1 MKKLSQEF
9 VKDEFASYA
18 CELLGEYSGFSVPV
32 EYRCTCGVVGKIS
45 LDKFRQ
51 RVRRGECCKDCA
63 GVWTKDE
70 DYILRECYGR
80 VGRLEIL
87 SRLNNKTYSSVKSR
101 AIVLGLR
108 GNRSKVMGIVR
119 RGRGRRYSFDK
130 DFFRVAGL
138 VNGYWAGYLCG
149 HHYRVDVRGSFFLRV
164 SVGQEGVLRSFQDV
178 ICHTGL
184 LQRVSSGRLM
194 LVLHGVERWVEDLR
208 LNYGDVSGLD
218 EGKSLAFIAGLV
230 DGQGCVGAVLK
241 LYGSRDLLT
250 WVKGWFD
257 SWYPEL
263 NKKLR
268 NLRCIEGLE
277 WEYEICGARAR
288 FLMEKLGEGRR
299 V

>member
-1 MKKLSQEF
+1 
-9 VKDEFASYA
+9 
-18 CELLGEYSGFSVPV
+18 
-32 EYRCTCGVVGKIS
+32 
-45 LDKFRQ
+45 
-51 RVRRGECCKDCA
+51 
-63 GVWTKDE
+63 
-70 DYILRECYGR
+70 
-80 VGRLEIL
+80 
-87 SRLNNKTYSSVKSR
+87 
-101 AIVLGLR
+101 
-108 GNRSKVMGIVR
+108 
-119 RGRGRRYSFDK
+119 
-130 DFFRVAGL
+130 
-138 VNGYWAGYLCG
+138 
-149 HHYRVDVRGSFFLRV
+149 
-164 SVGQEGVLRSFQDV
+164 
-178 ICHTGL
+178 
-184 LQRVSSGRLM
+184 M

-299 V
+299 F